1 MKNNNDLI
9 RLWIEKAEAD
19 LITAIHVLKIK
30 PKPPADISCFHSQQS
45 AEKYIKA
52 AMLKMELQV
61 QKTHNLED
69 LIALCSEK
77 DSSYLSVRQDA
88 NKLTPYAVEARYPGA
103 MEGITV
109 KEANEAVKTAKK
121 IKVFVIKKLGKV

>member
-1 MKNNNDLI
+1 MKNNGDLVK
-9 RLWIEKAEAD
+9 LWVEKAEAD
-19 LITAIHVLKIK
+19 LITAVHVLKIK

-52 AMLKMELQV
+52 AMIKMDLQV

-69 LIALCSEK
+69 LIAICSGK
-77 DSSYLSVRQDA
+77 DNTFLSLRPEA

-103 MEGITV
+103 MEGISV
-109 KEANEAVKTAKK
+109 KEAKEAVKTAEK
-121 IKVFVIKKLGKV
+121 IKLFVMKKLLK